1 MILLKQKSS
10 SGNLSKAYERQ
21 IQQVL
26 MDGEVI
32 VYPTDTLYGFGVD
45 AYSEKAVERLYHL
58 KARKD
63 LPVSVLLESA
73 DQLLS
78 QAVDLSDQAQD
89 LIRTFLPGALTVIC
103 RSQQPYAKQLI
114 STQGTIGFRVPGDL
128 ISCQLPRLL
137 GRPITT
143 TSVNPAGLPAATMLT
158 EVQQYFG
165 EQLPLMID
173 VGPLEYSK
181 GSTVVD
187 VTTHPFK
194 ILREGEISRQVL
206 QDFLN

>member
-32 VYPTDTLYGFGVD
+32 VYPTDTLYGLGVD

-63 LPVSVLLESA
+63 IPVSVLLESA

-89 LIRTFLPGALTVIC
+89 LIPQA
-103 RSQQPYAKQLI
+103 PAK
-114 STQGTIGFRVPGDL
+114 
-128 ISCQLPRLL
+128 LL
-137 GRPITT
+137 K
-143 TSVNPAGLPAATMLT
+143 
-158 EVQQYFG
+158 Q
-165 EQLPLMID
+165 
-173 VGPLEYSK
+173 
-181 GSTVVD
+181 
-187 VTTHPFK
+187 
-194 ILREGEISRQVL
+194 
-206 QDFLN
+206 